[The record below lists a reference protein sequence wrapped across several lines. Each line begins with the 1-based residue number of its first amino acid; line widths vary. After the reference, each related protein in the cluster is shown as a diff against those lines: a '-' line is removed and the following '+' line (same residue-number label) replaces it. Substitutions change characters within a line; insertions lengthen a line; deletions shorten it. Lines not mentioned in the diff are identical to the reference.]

1 MNNISDNP
9 LIWVGLVGI
18 ALTLAAAARPAAA
31 AISGILKKSKNTMP
45 EKDQIPNDFQQKFEQ
60 FPELSG
66 EKGGSRKNSKKRNR
80 KSKKRR

>member
-1 MNNISDNP
+1 MNNISDST
-9 LIWVGLVGI
+9 LAGVVIAGVVVIGGI
-18 ALTLAAAARPAAA
+18 AALVFKP
-31 AISGILKKSKNTMP
+31 SDNKMP
-45 EKDQIPNDFQQKFEQ
+45 SLENANFNDTFKA

>member
-1 MNNISDNP
+1 MNNISDKT
-9 LIWVGLVGI
+9 LVGVVI
-18 ALTLAAAARPAAA
+18 AGVVVIGGIAALVFKP
-31 AISGILKKSKNTMP
+31 SDNKMPSLENDDFNNTF
-45 EKDQIPNDFQQKFEQ
+45 KA

>member
-1 MNNISDNP
+1 MNNISDKT
-9 LIWVGLVGI
+9 LAIAAGVVVVVAGI
-18 ALTLAAAARPAAA
+18 AAYLFKP
-31 AISGILKKSKNTMP
+31 SDNKMP
-45 EKDQIPNDFQQKFEQ
+45 SLENANFNDTFKT

>member
-1 MNNISDNP
+1 MHNISDS
-9 LIWVGLVGI
+9 
-18 ALTLAAAARPAAA
+18 TLAIGVAALVVVIGGVAAFVF
-31 AISGILKKSKNTMP
+31 KKSDNKMP
-45 EKDQIPNDFQQKFEQ
+45 SLENANFNDTFKA